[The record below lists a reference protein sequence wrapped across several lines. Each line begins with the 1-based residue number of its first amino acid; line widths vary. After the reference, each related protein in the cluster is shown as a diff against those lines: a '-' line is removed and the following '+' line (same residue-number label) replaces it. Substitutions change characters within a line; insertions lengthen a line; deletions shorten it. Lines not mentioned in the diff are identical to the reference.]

1 MKTIKT
7 QELEL
12 KPMTLVEM
20 EGLLIHVLH
29 YAHKNQ
35 SEFLETPPLKDT
47 YYNAADIHHLIQELY
62 QGNLKLMSRE

>member
-1 MKTIKT
+1 
-7 QELEL
+7 
-12 KPMTLVEM
+12 
-20 EGLLIHVLH
+20 IHVLH